1 MRPEQSLLANVKM
14 APRDAILGLTE
25 TYVADPNPKKVNL
38 GVGVYYDD
46 QGKVPLL
53 ECVRRA
59 DEALTAAGIAR
70 PYLAMDGFPEFVRAV
85 RTLLFGPNHPAVAA
99 GRVTTVQAVG
109 GTGGLKVGAD
119 FIRRFAPEAAIYLS
133 DPTYDNHRPL
143 FEEAGFRI
151 ESYPYY
157 DPRTRGIR
165 LAEMLAAMRAIP
177 KGSVLLLHACCHNPT
192 GVDIRG
198 EQWDEVIKIVAER
211 RLIPFLD
218 FAYQG
223 FGDGIEEDAQVARR
237 FAEALPV
244 VLVAM
249 SFSKSFSLYGERV
262 GALSVVASDSGEAA
276 KVLSNL
282 KRMIRTNYS
291 NPPSH
296 GARIVASV
304 LASPELSALWK
315 NEVVV
320 MRDRVR
326 SMRRELVERLKKR
339 IPDDFGFILQ
349 QRGIFSY
356 SGLSREQMVAMRERY
371 SVYGIESGRI
381 CVAALNPRN
390 LDYVADA
397 IAATI
402 ALSAAERSKPR
413 AAA

>member
-1 MRPEQSLLANVKM
+1 
-14 APRDAILGLTE
+14 
-25 TYVADPNPKKVNL
+25 
-38 GVGVYYDD
+38 
-46 QGKVPLL
+46 
-53 ECVRRA
+53 
-59 DEALTAAGIAR
+59 
-70 PYLAMDGFPEFVRAV
+70 MD
-85 RTLLFGPNHPAVAA
+85 
-99 GRVTTVQAVG
+99 
-109 GTGGLKVGAD
+109 
-119 FIRRFAPEAAIYLS
+119 
-133 DPTYDNHRPL
+133 
-143 FEEAGFRI
+143 
-151 ESYPYY
+151 
-157 DPRTRGIR
+157 
-165 LAEMLAAMRAIP
+165 
-177 KGSVLLLHACCHNPT
+177 
-192 GVDIRG
+192 
-198 EQWDEVIKIVAER
+198 
-211 RLIPFLD
+211 
-218 FAYQG
+218 
-223 FGDGIEEDAQVARR
+223 EDAEVARR
-237 FAEALPV
+237 FARELPL

-262 GALSVVASDSGEAA
+262 GSLSVVTADSGEAA
-276 KVLSNL
+276 RVLSNL
-282 KRMIRTNYS
+282 KRMIRTTYS

-304 LASPELSALWK
+304 LASSELSALWRK
-315 NEVVV
+315 EVLV

-339 IPDDFGFILQ
+339 IPADFGFILQ